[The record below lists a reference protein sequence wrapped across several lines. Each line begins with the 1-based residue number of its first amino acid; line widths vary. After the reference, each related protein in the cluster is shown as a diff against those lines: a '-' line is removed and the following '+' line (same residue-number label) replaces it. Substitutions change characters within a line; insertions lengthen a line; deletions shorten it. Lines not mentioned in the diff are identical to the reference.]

1 MLMKHR
7 LARAIIFIQIVQD
20 CLPLVIHSPARS
32 YVIEQLLARLKDR
45 SLRVLPLGELEE
57 EAKALLQLQA
67 QVSPLAGAV

>member
-1 MLMKHR
+1 
-7 LARAIIFIQIVQD
+7 
-20 CLPLVIHSPARS
+20 
-32 YVIEQLLARLKDR
+32 VIEQLLARLKDR